1 MTGGVLYIGTSVPD
15 PVTGEVKR
23 PPSRDASQ
31 VDYSLIG
38 YRTRL
43 ELLAAL
49 QRARSKIDA
58 QEQVLLAAIAADPD
72 PYLADRSPDPEM
84 DKQWVREDV
93 SCAMRIAPVT
103 ARAKLLEATE
113 LVTRLPATL
122 SMLGRGEIPVRH
134 ATRLAES
141 VSSLPDEIAAQVE
154 ARVLPRAPRQT
165 LGQFT
170 AAVRR
175 AVLVLDPRDQQ
186 KQTADAVAER
196 RVCFT
201 PQDDGTTELWA
212 LLPAAGAAALKARLC
227 RDAEKAKRLRDG
239 RTADQR
245 QADAL
250 VELALTDTCATAT
263 GADDAAPT
271 NADATDTSGTATDPA
286 GTAHASDDA
295 GSSTPAPGAKR
306 GGLRP
311 RINVIVAL
319 STLLGL
325 DNQPGELDGHGP
337 IPAAV
342 ARALAFDPTGTW
354 RRLLTDPTGQV
365 VDAGRST
372 YKPPVPLERLIQ
384 TRDQTCRF
392 PTCRRTAV
400 RCEIDHIIAWTADGG
415 PTDRDNLHALCPRHH
430 HLKHESGWT
439 VHRLPDG
446 TTRWRS
452 PSGHTYDKPPDQL
465 PRDTTTDPPDGVGR
479 VA

>member
-1 MTGGVLYIGTSVPD
+1 MTGDVLYIGTAVPD
-15 PVTGEVKR
+15 PVTGEVPR

-31 VDYSLIG
+31 VDYSLID

-43 ELLAAL
+43 ELLSAL

-58 QEQVLLAAIAADPD
+58 QEQVLLHS
-72 PYLADRSPDPEM
+72 LATDHPSEGFDPEH

-103 ARAKLLEATE
+103 ARVKLFEATE
-113 LVTRLPATL
+113 MVTRLPATL

-134 ATRLAES
+134 ASRLAET
-141 VSSLPDEIAAQVE
+141 VIGLPGEVE
-154 ARVLPRAPRQT
+154 ARVLPRAPEQT
-165 LGQFT
+165 IGQFT

-175 AVLVLDPRDQQ
+175 AVLALDPRDQE
-186 KQTADAVAER
+186 KKTTDAVADR

-201 PQDDGTTELWA
+201 PQDDGTTEMWA
-212 LLPAAGAAALKARLC
+212 SLPAAGAAALRARLR
-227 RDAEKAKRLRDG
+227 RDAETATRLQDG

-250 VELALTDTCATAT
+250 IDLALC
-263 GADDAAPT
+263 GT
-271 NADATDTSGTATDPA
+271 NAASPEAEAKDTPDP
-286 GTAHASDDA
+286 SDDS
-295 GSSTPAPGAKR
+295 GSSNSTTDGKS

-311 RINVIVAL
+311 RIKVIVAM

-337 IPAAV
+337 IPAAL

-354 RRLLTDPTGQV
+354 RRLLTDETGQV
-365 VDAGRST
+365 VDAGRT
-372 YKPPVPLERLIQ
+372 VYKPPVPLERLIQ

-392 PTCRRTAV
+392 PTCRRAAV
-400 RCEIDHIIAWTADGG
+400 RSEIDHIIAWLKGG

-439 VHRLPDG
+439 VQRLPDG

-452 PSGHTYDKPPDQL
+452 PTGHTYDKPPDEL
-465 PRDTTTDPPDGVGR
+465 PSDTTVDPPDEH
-479 VA
+479 AA